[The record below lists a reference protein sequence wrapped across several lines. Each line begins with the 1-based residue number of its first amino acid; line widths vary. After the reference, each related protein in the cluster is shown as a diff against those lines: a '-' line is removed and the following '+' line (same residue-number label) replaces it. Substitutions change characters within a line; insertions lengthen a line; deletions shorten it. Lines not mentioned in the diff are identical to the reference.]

1 MDLELQWL
9 LLALPV
15 AFALGWLASRFDL
28 RQLRQEREESPG
40 AYFKGL
46 NLLLNEQQD
55 QAVDAFIQAVQN
67 DPDTAELHF
76 ALGNLFRRRG
86 EFERAVRVHEHLL
99 GRADLKAA
107 DRARAQ
113 LALAQDFMK
122 AGLFDRAETA
132 WRALKGTAYD
142 HDAQLALLSLYERSR
157 DWPQAAAVARQ
168 LVAASANLKATPA
181 AAQPAGAGTLQA
193 RIAHYECEMVEA
205 LDAQGDTAQADAAL
219 LRAQQSA
226 AESTPGTV
234 RPEVL
239 TGQRL
244 RRAGQHA
251 QALQAWDLLRQN
263 HPAAFVL
270 VAPDYADSALQCA
283 DPALRQHA
291 QAALAQALAAFPSV
305 ELLRAIEKLRSAQAA
320 AESPAVTSANSP
332 ARSPASSPADT
343 PSDTP
348 SDQPAESQAHTD
360 LPVPAD
366 PFPQRLPQ
374 LLQHLQQHPSLSGA
388 QLLLELPP
396 AQWNDEAWAAL
407 RTAVTRAA
415 KPLQRYRCA
424 ACGFEAQHYFWQ
436 CPGCL
441 SWDSYPAH
449 RLDAL

>member
-9 LLALPV
+9 LLGLPV
-15 AFALGWLASRFDL
+15 AFALGWVASRFDL
-28 RQLRQEREESPG
+28 RQLRQEHEESPR

-55 QAVDAFIQAVQN
+55 QAVDAFIEAVQN

-107 DRARAQ
+107 DRDRAQ

-122 AGLFDRAETA
+122 AGLFDRAEAA

-168 LVAASANLKATPA
+168 LLQAGRTKGLPPA
-181 AAQPAGAGTLQA
+181 APAAGGGTLQA
-193 RIAHYECEMVEA
+193 RIAHYECEMA
-205 LDAQGDTAQADAAL
+205 QAFDAQGDTPQADAAL
-219 LRAQQSA
+219 QRAEQSA
-226 AESTPGTV
+226 AAASPGTV

-239 TGQRL
+239 AGQRL
-244 RRAGQHA
+244 RRAGRHA
-251 QALQAWDLLRQN
+251 EALQAWERLRQH

-270 VAPDYADSALQCA
+270 VAPEYADSALQCTEA
-283 DPALRQHA
+283 GQRQRA
-291 QAALAQALAAFPSV
+291 QAALAEALAAHPSV
-305 ELLRAIEKLRSAQAA
+305 ELLRAIERLRSAAPLVAADGGAAEAA
-320 AESPAVTSANSP
+320 APAGALAP
-332 ARSPASSPADT
+332 GAPPPD
-343 PSDTP
+343 
-348 SDQPAESQAHTD
+348 
-360 LPVPAD
+360 
-366 PFPQRLPQ
+366 PQRLAQ

-396 AQWNDEAWAAL
+396 VQWTDEAWAAL

-441 SWDSYPAH
+441 NWDSYPAQ
-449 RLDAL
+449 RLDAQ

>member
-1 MDLELQWL
+1 MDFELQWL
-9 LLALPV
+9 LLGLPV
-15 AFALGWLASRFDL
+15 AFALGWLASRFDI
-28 RQLRQEREESPG
+28 RQLKQDHEDSPR

-107 DRARAQ
+107 DRDRAQ

-122 AGLFDRAETA
+122 AGLFDRAEAA

-157 DWPQAAAVARQ
+157 DWPAAAAVARQ
-168 LVAASANLKATPA
+168 LSTRAVAKAGLLAAPVPAAPAVAAA
-181 AAQPAGAGTLQA
+181 ALGSDSHPQVQAPAGLASFSA
-193 RIAHYECEMVEA
+193 RIAHYECEMAEA
-205 LDAQGDTAQADAAL
+205 HDAQGDSALAAEAL
-219 LRAQQSA
+219 QRAQQA
-226 AESTPGTV
+226 AAQAQPGTV
-234 RPEVL
+234 RPDVL
-239 TGQRL
+239 AGQRL
-244 RRAGQHA
+244 RRAGVHL
-251 QALQAWDLLRQN
+251 QALQAWDALRQQ

-270 VAPDYADSALQCA
+270 VAADYADSALQCA
-283 DPALRQHA
+283 QPAALQHA
-291 QAALAQALAAFPSV
+291 QQALAEALAANPSV
-305 ELLRAIEKLRSAQAA
+305 ELLRAIEQLRSAPGTHAADAA
-320 AESPAVTSANSP
+320 AIATE
-332 ARSPASSPADT
+332 
-343 PSDTP
+343 
-348 SDQPAESQAHTD
+348 
-360 LPVPAD
+360 
-366 PFPQRLPQ
+366 QRMQQ
-374 LLQHLQQHPSLSGA
+374 LLQHLQRHPSLSAA

-396 AQWNDEAWAAL
+396 VQWTEEAWAAL
-407 RTAVTRAA
+407 RNAVGRAA

-441 SWDSYPAH
+441 SWDSYPPQ
-449 RLDAL
+449 RLDAQ